1 MLDKRAP
8 PRHDMAGSYDTIK
21 EPTVTKL
28 PETTKRNNSCPLQ
41 MHLDEIMQFIK
52 MAVDDNQAA
61 HKVEQE
67 LWRRVLKLGR
77 ESMQIFFDLHGDGD
91 EGEQVTLADGRQVK
105 RLEQR
110 HQRAYLSVFGEFEL
124 SRVVYGTREGQK
136 IESVP
141 LDSRL
146 QLPRS
151 KFSYLLQDWNQS
163 TTLEMPFKQVSTTM
177 EKILCLRQSV
187 HSLERNGQHLARDVQ
202 AFWEA
207 QPIPPCEEEGALLV
221 CTADGKGV
229 PMRQAVENIGVEEMK
244 PDKGMRAGSKKMAL
258 IGSVYTVEPY
268 LRTPQEVFNA
278 LFRRSDTAS
287 KLESARP
294 KPCFK
299 HVRGALMRDAADT
312 TAPQVE
318 MIFGWMAQQ
327 AIDRGMA
334 AQRPLILLMDGQE
347 SLWNAGLEYLSDQHF
362 EVTEILDL
370 LHAVSYV
377 WRAAHLFH
385 SSGSAAAFKL
395 VKKQIQRILAG
406 EVEKVIR
413 SLRTMA
419 TRRGLSS
426 TNREELAKICGYFR
440 NNAERMAYD
449 EYLALGYPIASG
461 VIEGACRTVVND
473 RMERSGMRW
482 VFAGAH
488 AMLGLRSLSLSRLW
502 DDFFNFH
509 IDREFQRLYSNSA
522 ANDDNIQLPLVA

>member
-1 MLDKRAP
+1 
-8 PRHDMAGSYDTIK
+8 
-21 EPTVTKL
+21 VTKL
-28 PETTKRNNSCPLQ
+28 PETTKRCNSQPLQ
-41 MHLDEIMQFIK
+41 MQLDEIIQFVK

-61 HKVEQE
+61 HEVEQGI
-67 LWRRVLKLGR
+67 WRRVLNLGR
-77 ESMQIFFDLHGDGD
+77 NAMQLFFDQHGDGD
-91 EGEQVTLADGRQVK
+91 EGKEVTLADGRQVK
-105 RLEQR
+105 MLEHH

-124 SRVVYGTREGQK
+124 WRVVYGTREGQR
-136 IESVP
+136 IEYVP

-151 KFSYLLQDWNQS
+151 KFSYLLQDWDQS
-163 TTLEMPFKQVSTTM
+163 TTLEMPFKQVSATM
-177 EKILCLRQSV
+177 ERILGLRQSV
-187 HSLERNGQHLARDVQ
+187 HSLERSGRYLAEDVP

-207 QPIPPCEEEGALLV
+207 QPIPTAEEEGALLV

-229 PMRQAVENIGVEEMK
+229 PMRQAVDNIGVEEMK
-244 PDKGMRAGSKKMAL
+244 PDKGMRSGSKKMAL
-258 IGSVYTVEPY
+258 VGSVYSVEPY

-278 LFRRSDTAS
+278 LFCSRDTPTEPA
-287 KLESARP
+287 SARP

-299 HVRGALMRDAADT
+299 RVRAALIRDEEGT

-318 MIFGWMAQQ
+318 TIFGWMEKEV
-327 AIDRGMA
+327 IHRGVT

-347 SLWNAGLEYLSDQHF
+347 SLWNAGLEYLPEQRF

-385 SSGSAAAFKL
+385 PSGSDPAFKL

-406 EVEKVIR
+406 EVKKVIR
-413 SLRTMA
+413 SLRNLS
-419 TRRGLSS
+419 TRRGLSG
-426 TNREELAKICGYFR
+426 TKREELERICGYFR
-440 NNAERMAYD
+440 NNVERMAYD

-482 VFAGAH
+482 VFEGAH
-488 AMLGLRSLSLSRLW
+488 AMLGLRSLSLSGGW
-502 DDFFNFH
+502 DDFIKFR
-509 IDREFQRLYSNSA
+509 IDQESQRMYSNSA
-522 ANDDNIQLPLVA
+522 ANDGCFQLPLVA